1 MSQPVHGNFHDD
13 VQDDHE
19 YLDSSV
25 EILMMKIMSNAHSHS
40 SGFGHLSSL
49 EVIFFILKNALF
61 HDIGFFGSL
70 FYIVISFSFLSFS
83 PALGVHFIEAL
94 HFRSIWS
101 KFLNWPAT
109 TTTNAPTYFCL
120 EGGT

>member
-1 MSQPVHGNFHDD
+1 MCPQTDIDWCMLYYLIFAALFCPMSQPAHGNFHDD

-49 EVIFFILKNALF
+49 EVIFF
-61 HDIGFFGSL
+61 
-70 FYIVISFSFLSFS
+70 
-83 PALGVHFIEAL
+83 
-94 HFRSIWS
+94 
-101 KFLNWPAT
+101 
-109 TTTNAPTYFCL
+109 
-120 EGGT
+120 

>member
-1 MSQPVHGNFHDD
+1 MSQPARGNFHDD

-49 EVIFFILKNALF
+49 EVIFFL
-61 HDIGFFGSL
+61 D
-70 FYIVISFSFLSFS
+70 
-83 PALGVHFIEAL
+83 
-94 HFRSIWS
+94 
-101 KFLNWPAT
+101 
-109 TTTNAPTYFCL
+109 
-120 EGGT
+120 